1 MRVGDLVRVKLPA
14 CVEYI
19 AVITRLNGRGGGL
32 ARSVD
37 GRFPGFQHWVAGW
50 SSEVLSEGR

>member
-1 MRVGDLVRVKLPA
+1 MQVGDLVRVKLPA

-32 ARSVD
+32 ARSID
-37 GRFPGFQHWVAGW
+37 SRIQGTQWVADW
-50 SSEVLSEGR
+50 SSEVISASR

>member
-32 ARSVD
+32 ARSID
-37 GRFPGFQHWVAGW
+37 SRIQGTQWVAPW
-50 SSEVLSEGR
+50 SSEVISASR

>member
-1 MRVGDLVRVKLPA
+1 VKVGDLVRVQLPA

-19 AVITRLNGRGGGL
+19 AVITRLNGRGSGL

-37 GRFPGFQHWVAGW
+37 GRFPGWEHWVAPW
-50 SSEVLSEGR
+50 SSEVISESR

>member
-1 MRVGDLVRVKLPA
+1 VQVGDLVRVKLPA

-37 GRFPGFQHWVAGW
+37 SGFPGLEHWVAGW
-50 SSEVLSEGR
+50 SSEVISASR

>member
-1 MRVGDLVRVKLPA
+1 VRVGDLVRVKLPA

-19 AVITRLNGRGGGL
+19 AVITCLNGRGGAL

-37 GRFPGFQHWVAGW
+37 AKFPSLEHWVAPW
-50 SSEVLSEGR
+50 SSEVISESR

>member
-1 MRVGDLVRVKLPA
+1 VQVGDLVRVKLPG

-32 ARSVD
+32 ARSID
-37 GRFPGFQHWVAGW
+37 SRIEGTHWVAPW
-50 SSEVLSEGR
+50 SSEVLSECR